1 MWAGQYNEVV
11 KIYDIHETIN
21 EYGEREEERKFQRS
35 TRAHIERASGNRNV
49 ENDEIVYNHTKTF
62 HLHSYIE
69 LQDTSQIGFNQKYYR
84 ILSIEPRRE
93 YNDIEVITEEINE

>member
-1 MWAGQYNEVV
+1 MMAGQYNEVV

-21 EYGEREEERKFQRS
+21 EYGEREEERVFKRI

-49 ENDEIVYNHTKTF
+49 ENDEIVYNHNKTF
-62 HLHSYIE
+62 HLHSYVKLE
-69 LQDTSQIGFNQKYYR
+69 DTSQICLNKKYYR